1 MEEFERALHR
11 AVKAEGG
18 TALAKRMGVNE
29 TRLLDCA
36 NPNRDSHRMSVEMF
50 GQILT
55 HLPEEAR
62 ELVLNALAG
71 EFCLAVV
78 KKEQPKPVGL
88 TASLLTVAKEV
99 SDLTIAVHT
108 ALQDGHVTQI
118 EKAVIRKEL
127 SHVRSSLDEMEASVS
142 AA

>member
-71 EFCLAVV
+71 EFGLAVV

-108 ALQDGHVTQI
+108 ALQDGHVSQI

-127 SHVRSSLDEMEASVS
+127 AHVRSSLDEMEASVS

>member
-55 HLPEEAR
+55 HLPDEAR

-71 EFCLAVV
+71 EFGLAVV
-78 KKEQPKPVGL
+78 KKDQPKPVGL
-88 TASLLTVAKEV
+88 TASLLTVGKEV

-118 EKAVIRKEL
+118 EKASIRKEL
-127 SHVRSSLDEMEASVS
+127 AHVRSSLDEMEASVS

>member
-18 TALAKRMGVNE
+18 TGLAKRMGVNE

-36 NPNRDSHRMSVEMF
+36 NPNRESHRMSIEMF

-62 ELVLNALAG
+62 EMVLNALAG
-71 EFCLAVV
+71 EYGLAVV
-78 KKEQPKPVGL
+78 KKDQPAPVGL
-88 TASLLTVAKEV
+88 TSSLLRVGKEV

-108 ALQDGHVTQI
+108 ALQDGHVSQM

>member
-71 EFCLAVV
+71 EFGLAAV

-108 ALQDGHVTQI
+108 ALQDGHVSQI

-127 SHVRSSLDEMEASVS
+127 AHVRSSLDEMEASVS